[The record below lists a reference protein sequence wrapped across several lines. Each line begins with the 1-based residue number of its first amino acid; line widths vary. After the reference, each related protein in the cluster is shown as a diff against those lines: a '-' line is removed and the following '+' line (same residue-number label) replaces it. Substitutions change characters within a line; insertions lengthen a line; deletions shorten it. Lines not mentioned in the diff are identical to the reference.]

1 MLVQIFIMST
11 FQPAWFVE
19 SSMNE
24 IDSAVRLFTFIGY
37 GGTSATSFMR
47 HLTVRSLQLV
57 GRCKGPC
64 HFFGTGAYQ
73 MGNLAIRRIS
83 TEAVPPME
91 PMRQIFLCI
100 KPILVFLVA
109 CHLGPEWTVLIHFQT
124 FQGLCCEYRKW
135 VENDHE
141 DERFQRRPG
150 CEERAKLYM
159 AWLETFCKDWGLPAK
174 RERMI
179 CEQCPSD
186 NFPEGACPRTLSN
199 MLDLFE
205 AQLLRFSRLL
215 RFKRS
220 PVRAGGKRIFESC
233 DFKKARINQ
242 FTWQLDS
249 GSLATWSLVLR
260 KLLTD
265 PAKARDFDISW
276 QGDDKASTTAVI
288 PPSDHGQRWSEVL
301 LNLACSV
308 SLVPVGSLRCEVG
321 WVSGA
326 NATPAALLAVLTK
339 QDFQDKKDK
348 KKPLWER
355 LVWPFGR
362 ACDFEWRRPPVNVH
376 FGDDATVALVRTAA
390 KA

>member
-19 SSMNE
+19 RAMNE
-24 IDSAVRLFTFIGY
+24 IDSAVRVLSFIGY

-47 HLTVRSLQLV
+47 HLTIRSLQLV
-57 GRCKGPC
+57 GRCKGAC
-64 HFFGTGAYQ
+64 HFFGTGACQ

-83 TEAVPPME
+83 REAVPPKE

-100 KPILVFLVA
+100 KPVLVFLVA
-109 CHLGPEWTVLIHFQT
+109 YHLGPEWTVLINFQT

-141 DERFQRRPG
+141 NERFQRRPG
-150 CEERAKLYM
+150 FEERAKQYK
-159 AWLETFCKDWGLPAK
+159 AWLERFCKDWGLPWK
-174 RERMI
+174 REKKFH
-179 CEQCPSD
+179 EQCPSYT
-186 NFPEGACPRTLSN
+186 FPEGACPRTLSD

-215 RFKRS
+215 HLKRS
-220 PVRAGGKRIFESC
+220 PVRAGGKRIFESRE
-233 DFKKARINQ
+233 FKKARINQ

-276 QGDDKASTTAVI
+276 KGDDDASTVAVI

-308 SLVPVGSLRCEVG
+308 SLVPVGDLRGEVG

-339 QDFQDKKDK
+339 EDLQDKKDK
-348 KKPLWER
+348 KKPLCER

-362 ACDFEWRRPPVNVH
+362 ACDVEWRRPPMNVQ
-376 FGDDATVALVRTAA
+376 FGDDATVALVCTAA
-390 KA
+390 TA